1 MPRLVT
7 AVNPGSMTGR
17 LRFCHHVT
25 SLKSFGWQGFVFLKF
40 HLFDVNWHDLCHL
53 WYLCVSWWFVCS
65 FSCFAQICEPS
76 DVPPWWIQL
85 PAPATLKRD
94 CSIKSSLMQFG
105 KKNQDPHSISFKFEW
120 QTHVKNC
127 TTVISSLGQVA
138 HMCHISP
145 LFNSICDADIEATK
159 CPWSYLSFKLRVQT
173 LHCITKLVPMAMMAL
188 PTVVTK
194 TVMMVLL
201 LMAKRLNLSYG
212 ERC

>member
-1 MPRLVT
+1 MWIDMIYAIYDIYAFRGGLF
-7 AVNPGSMTGR
+7 AVFPALPKSASRATSHLGGYSYLLLQR
-17 LRFCHHVT
+17 LRET
-25 SLKSFGWQGFVFLKF
+25 
-40 HLFDVNWHDLCHL
+40 
-53 WYLCVSWWFVCS
+53 
-65 FSCFAQICEPS
+65 
-76 DVPPWWIQL
+76 VPLSPVWCNL
-85 PAPATLKRD
+85 E
-94 CSIKSSLMQFG
+94 
-105 KKNQDPHSISFKFEW
+105 KNQDPHSISFKFEW
-120 QTHVKNC
+120 QTHVENC